1 LRSVL
6 IAPAV
11 PPSLPR
17 GSRLPPKMNSSFLRA
32 LALFSLPVCL
42 LAQDAVTPAPAPTP
56 ANIKVGIGYDYS
68 RGSYGLS
75 QDTEVTFI
83 PLHLNYD
90 QDRWAFK
97 ASIPFINIKGPA
109 TVVAGG
115 GTGSGGGAPTRP
127 TTSSESGLGDIT
139 VSGTYH
145 LRPVPGE
152 LNIDLTGRVK
162 LGTADEDK
170 GLGTGE
176 TDYYVQLDLYQNFG
190 VITPF
195 ANVGYRFLG
204 SNASFQLEDGFYATA
219 GAAFRVND
227 TTIVG
232 AAYDWRYRIIDG
244 AENGT
249 DALGFISYTPNETWN
264 VLGYVLIGFN
274 DASPDLGLG
283 TLLSYK
289 F

>member
-1 LRSVL
+1 
-6 IAPAV
+6 
-11 PPSLPR
+11 
-17 GSRLPPKMNSSFLRA
+17 MNSSLLRA
-32 LALFSLPVCL
+32 LAFLSLPAGL
-42 LAQDAVTPAPAPTP
+42 FAQEATSPAPAPTP
-56 ANIKVGIGYDYS
+56 ANIKLGVGYDYS

-90 QDRWAFK
+90 LDRWAFK
-97 ASIPFINIKGPA
+97 ASIPYITIKGPA

-139 VSGTYH
+139 FSGTYH

-176 TDYYVQLDLYQNFG
+176 TDYYVQIDLYQNFG

-204 SNASFQLEDGFYATA
+204 SNPSFQLEDGFYATA
-219 GAAFRVND
+219 GAAFRLSD

-244 AENGT
+244 AKNGT

-264 VLGYVLIGFN
+264 VLGYILIGFN

>member
-1 LRSVL
+1 
-6 IAPAV
+6 
-11 PPSLPR
+11 
-17 GSRLPPKMNSSFLRA
+17 MNSLLLRA
-32 LALFSLPVCL
+32 LALLTLPAL
-42 LAQDAVTPAPAPTP
+42 AFAQDTTAPDPVETP
-56 ANIKVGIGYDYS
+56 ANIKLGVGYDYS
-68 RGSYGLS
+68 RGSYGLA

-90 QDRWAFK
+90 QGRWAFK
-97 ASIPFINIKGPA
+97 ASIPFITIEGPA

-115 GTGSGGGAPTRP
+115 GTGGGGGGGAPTRP
-127 TTSSESGLGDIT
+127 ITSSESGLGDIT

-152 LNIDLTGRVK
+152 LNIDFTTRVK
-162 LGTADEDK
+162 FGTADEDK

-176 TDYYVQLDLYQNFG
+176 TDYYVQFDVYQNFG

-204 SNASFQLEDGFYATA
+204 SNTSFQLEDGFYATA

-249 DALGFISYTPNETWN
+249 DALGFVSYTPNETWN
-264 VLGYVLIGFN
+264 VLGYILVGFN